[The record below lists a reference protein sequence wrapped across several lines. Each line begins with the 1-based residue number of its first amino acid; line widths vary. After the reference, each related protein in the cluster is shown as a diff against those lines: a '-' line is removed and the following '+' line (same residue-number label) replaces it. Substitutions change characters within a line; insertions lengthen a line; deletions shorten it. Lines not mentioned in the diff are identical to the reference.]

1 MLPEDP
7 YILRAKRYAERA
19 DRAGSFEDREALR
32 EMAAC
37 LLHLADYATDKRE
50 SQRYQSPATP

>member
-19 DRAGSFEDREALR
+19 DRAGSFEDRGALR

-37 LLHLADYATDKRE
+37 FLHLADYATDKRE
-50 SQRYQSPATP
+50 SQRYLQ